1 MSIGP
6 SLEQTRKDLRLM
18 PTQALMQ
25 YKQNPSKQAVD
36 GMPMDM
42 LAGLELSRRAQLQQE
57 QVAKNAPNPQQMPT
71 VVDQAA
77 MGLAGIAQQPTPQ
90 MPGAPAQFQS
100 SAPPPPAAPPQAAP
114 QGAPAAPPQQMA
126 QAPTGPQMPTQ
137 PTQQQPQK
145 LATGG
150 IASLGDMQDQRDQQQ
165 APTPFNMSGDG
176 QPLLLARGGIVAFA
190 DNKNQPVDANMP
202 DDEESTSTAGNFFRG
217 IGSWLSKQRDESL
230 ATQQRNRQANEAK
243 RDINEAKPGL
253 FEALTPTQ
261 RVDREQQVKI
271 LQGYQDR
278 NKKPDMPINVP
289 APTAGPVQPSD
300 LTVQSGGGRPDFAAL
315 LKQMT
320 GGGGNNLNLADLR
333 KEIAESKKP
342 TEQETAYQ
350 TLVQEQMARVRD
362 RPSPEVSEDERK
374 RIIDEQF
381 AKNQATSKPYYDQ
394 MKAMIDEERAATKA
408 RYADKDA
415 DAMIRAGLHGLSARK
430 PGMQGFFE
438 GAEKGLDYHDK
449 VSELEAAANQASRR
463 ADMDLIKARMSDEKG
478 DREAA
483 QRYFDSYQKNK
494 RDAETYEIQ
503 RSNVL
508 INAQKGLVDVEGK
521 RERAGTAMQLGV
533 ERLGSQMEN
542 NFLKQQLGLA
552 NLAARMQ
559 GQGPKPMT
567 LNEKLS
573 LEKRVGEVFSNPAS
587 PEFQKYVGAA
597 PNGKQLLLDLKN
609 GRVKPDNPQF
619 QTIVENAKRR
629 YAQDLMGGTRSS
641 SGAMS
646 YDDAATDLLGR

>member
-77 MGLAGIAQQPTPQ
+77 MGLAGMAQQPAPA

-100 SAPPPPAAPPQAAP
+100 SAPPPPAALPQAAP

-126 QAPTGPQMPTQ
+126 QAPTGPQMPMQ

-165 APTPFNMSGDG
+165 APTPFNMSGGG

-253 FEALTPTQ
+253 FEALTPAQRTEREKEVKLLQSYRDMGKPETQ
-261 RVDREQQVKI
+261 A
-271 LQGYQDR
+271 
-278 NKKPDMPINVP
+278 
-289 APTAGPVQPSD
+289 APLAPPAGPVQPSD
-300 LTVQSGGGRPDFAAL
+300 LTVQSGGGRPDFDAI
-315 LKQMT
+315 LKKMG
-320 GGGGNNLNLADLR
+320 GGGGNFDM
-333 KEIAESKKP
+333 SKMQAVIDRYMKP

-350 TLVQEQMARVRD
+350 KLVDEQMEGIRN

-374 RIIDEQF
+374 RIIKEQF
-381 AKNQATSKPYYDQ
+381 DQNQNTSKPYYDKMQ
-394 MKAMIDEERAATKA
+394 TMIDEERAANKA

-449 VSELEAAANQASRR
+449 VSELEAAANKASRQ
-463 ADMDLIKARMSDEKG
+463 AEMDLIKSRMSDEKG
-478 DREAA
+478 DRDSA
-483 QRYFDSYQKNK
+483 QRYFDSYQKNM
-494 RDAETYEIQ
+494 RDKEAYELQ
-503 RSNVL
+503 RSSIL
-508 INAQKGLVDVEGK
+508 MSAKKGVVDVEGK
-521 RERAGTAMQLGV
+521 RERAGVGIQMALERAGMQ
-533 ERLGSQMEN
+533 SDN
-542 NFLKQQLGLA
+542 NSLRNQINMMKLMGGNQ
-552 NLAARMQ
+552 
-559 GQGPKPMT
+559 PKPLT
-567 LNEKLS
+567 INEKLS
-573 LEKRVGEVFSNPAS
+573 VEKRVGEVFSNPAS